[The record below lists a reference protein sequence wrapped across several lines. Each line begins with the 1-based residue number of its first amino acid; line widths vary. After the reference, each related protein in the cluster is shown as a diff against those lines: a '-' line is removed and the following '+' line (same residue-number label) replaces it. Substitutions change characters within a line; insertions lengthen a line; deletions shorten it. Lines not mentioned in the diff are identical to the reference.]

1 MSFFIKRKESYERR
15 KILQKSKE
23 MQGRQYIVM
32 HIVIVAVQNL
42 FQMMNILFV
51 LNVDL
56 NTPRKM
62 IMLNFIRNRKW

>member
-1 MSFFIKRKESYERR
+1 MKEE
-15 KILQKSKE
+15 KFLQKSKE
-23 MQGRQYIVM
+23 MQATVYRHAYCNCCGT
-32 HIVIVAVQNL
+32 NL